1 MRPTK
6 TVQLEAADVS
16 PIIHATR
23 WGEIHVIAA
32 PPGGGKS
39 TAMYAAVAALIAEA
53 HRCPA
58 GEPYRV
64 VWATHGT
71 RDANSLGEEARRQL
85 LNAFRTERLSN
96 RVRILKG
103 FGRTHSAGAYYA
115 QFRWSK
121 DTSVYVVSHAHL
133 PLLLAPSR
141 PPHYEQFMADVD
153 LVVIDED
160 PLDSLVY
167 SLGEEPG
174 GLTPAWILWNDVIPG
189 KPGTISQAL
198 HQVMQQVLSNEI
210 PEDELAVVE
219 HPITGVTAKSLTG
232 RPFWTRFVAAPP
244 GAPDWARFQETLQA
258 AVKAEDPND
267 IVPDEVVEAMRE
279 DFAASSVTP
288 TNSQRFGVVWEQ
300 GKPISVRFRANVL
313 RTLRGDSPPILVLDA
328 YADAAVGQYQ
338 AVFQQHQVK
347 FRQDWPV
354 VPLDVEVHKEWHIHR
369 KNLLDGDQEPK
380 RKHLL
385 GEIGELTSRHKAGTL
400 VLSYREVTNR
410 LKLGKFQPEWAV
422 RLKPPLTLA
431 WGPAAD
437 FQSIE
442 FAYWFAGRGVNAY
455 RGRHVVALH
464 PPAKP
469 SLYQAHFLA
478 AIEPHSATRR
488 ERMARH
494 LRVTELLQ
502 MLHRGRQTTFEL
514 GDPDRPR
521 VITVFDLDKFDREL
535 RGSEWLSIAEYVP
548 LRSFTK
554 WAKRPHQPEAVLA
567 LSCELLKM
575 YGGLPHLCLVV
586 LGLYTPRPAEAK
598 ALLCVQGAMLGHPR
612 GSTPLLNAWQ
622 GTLQPLYAELGE
634 YKPATGIQVS
644 RVLDIFRRDSEL
656 AHLQSFQVMLP
667 AELGGGRS
675 RVYAEDER
683 VARAA
688 MFRLTGYDCH
698 VF

>member
-1 MRPTK
+1 
-6 TVQLEAADVS
+6 
-16 PIIHATR
+16 
-23 WGEIHVIAA
+23 
-32 PPGGGKS
+32 
-39 TAMYAAVAALIAEA
+39 MYAAVASLIAEA
-53 HRCPA
+53 RRHPA

-71 RDANSLGEEARRQL
+71 RDANSLGQEARRQL
-85 LNAFRTERLSN
+85 LRALRIERLSDT
-96 RVRILKG
+96 VRILKG
-103 FGRTHSAGAYYA
+103 SGRTHSTGAYYA
-115 QFRWSK
+115 QFKWPK

-141 PPHYEQFMADVD
+141 LPHYEKFMSGVD

-174 GLTPAWILWNDVIPG
+174 GLTPAWIQWNEAIPST
-189 KPGTISQAL
+189 PGTISQAL
-198 HQVMQQVLSNEI
+198 LQVMQQVLLDEV
-210 PEDELAVVE
+210 PEDELVVVE

-232 RPFWTRFVAAPP
+232 RPFWTRFRATLP

-258 AVKAEDPND
+258 AIKAQAPDD
-267 IVPDEVVEAMRE
+267 IVPGEVVEAMRE
-279 DFAASSVTP
+279 DFAASSVTSS
-288 TNSQRFGVVWEQ
+288 NSQRFGVVWEQ

-328 YADAAVGQYQ
+328 YADAAAGQYQ
-338 AVFQQHQVK
+338 AVFRQHRVK
-347 FRQDWPV
+347 FKQD
-354 VPLDVEVHKEWHIHR
+354 WHIHR
-369 KNLLDGDQEPK
+369 KNLLDGDQEPR

-410 LKLGKFQPEWAV
+410 LRLTRFQPEWTA
-422 RLKPPLTLA
+422 RLKPPSTLV
-431 WGPAAD
+431 WGPAPG
-437 FQSIE
+437 FRSIE

-469 SLYQAHFLA
+469 SLYQEHFLA

-502 MLHRGRQTTFEL
+502 MLHRGRQTTFEP

-521 VITVFDLDKFDREL
+521 VITVFDLDKFDKGL
-535 RGSEWLSIAEYVP
+535 GDSGWLSVTEYAP
-548 LRSFTK
+548 LRPFTK

-567 LSCELLKM
+567 LSCELLKV
-575 YGGLPHLCLVV
+575 YGGVPHLCLVV

-598 ALLCVQGAMLGHPR
+598 MLPFVEAAMLSHSR
-612 GSTPLLNAWQ
+612 SSTPLLSTWQ
-622 GTLQPLYAELGE
+622 GALQPLYAEFGE
-634 YKPATGIQVS
+634 YKPATGVQVS
-644 RVLDIFRRDSEL
+644 RVLDIFKRAPEL
-656 AHLQSFQVMLP
+656 SHLQPVQVVLP
-667 AELGGGRS
+667 TKLGGGRS
-675 RVYAEDER
+675 RVYAEDKEA
-683 VARAA
+683 ARAA
-688 MFRLTGYDCH
+688 MFKLTGYDCH